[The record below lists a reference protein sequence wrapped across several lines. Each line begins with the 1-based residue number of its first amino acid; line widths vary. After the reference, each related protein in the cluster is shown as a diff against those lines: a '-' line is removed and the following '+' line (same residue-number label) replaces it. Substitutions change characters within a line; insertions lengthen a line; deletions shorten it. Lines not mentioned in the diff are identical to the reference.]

1 LQLNIRKSL
10 NNHLSICYDRTA
22 RRTKGKIDTGV
33 IDERA
38 GLAEYVLVSGS
49 DVQNTIFKIVFYFE
63 NTK

>member
-1 LQLNIRKSL
+1 
-10 NNHLSICYDRTA
+10 
-22 RRTKGKIDTGV
+22 V